1 MKLSIFQPWS
11 EFVMGGTLPEEI
23 TSKLIELTDI
33 ITQDA
38 QKVSFN
44 SELAG
49 EIKDEWGIDIPLLIN
64 VGFQPFLFELI
75 KEYIRLV
82 KIQGTPKNTNLEC
95 SDEIFF
101 NNQSFYKE
109 NNWKIKVAWFN
120 DQRDNEYSP
129 IHGHDGIL
137 SGVLYLKIP
146 EYLPSRKTKDND
158 GAISFIGNTTSNDLL
173 FTVPQFSVTP
183 KRGDIFIFPSKLRH
197 QVYPFRTENEQGIRR
212 SMSFNVAY

>member
-1 MKLSIFQPWS
+1 MK
-11 EFVMGGTLPEEI
+11 GALPEELI
-23 TSKLIELTDI
+23 SKLIELTDI
-33 ITQDA
+33 ITQDP
-38 QKVSFN
+38 QKVSYN
-44 SELAG
+44 YTLAG
-49 EIKDEWGIDIPLLIN
+49 EIKNEWEIEIPLLVN

-82 KIQGTPKNTNLEC
+82 RIQGAPKNTNLEC
-95 SDEIFF
+95 SDETFV
-101 NNQSFYKE
+101 NNQSFFKE
-109 NNWKIKVAWFN
+109 NNWKILTAWFN
-120 DQRDNEYSP
+120 NQKDNEYSP
-129 IHGHDGIL
+129 LHNHEGIL

-212 SMSFNVAY
+212 SMSFNIS

>member
-44 SELAG
+44 S
-49 EIKDEWGIDIPLLIN
+49 
-64 VGFQPFLFELI
+64 GFQPFLFELI

-212 SMSFNVAY
+212 SMSFNIS